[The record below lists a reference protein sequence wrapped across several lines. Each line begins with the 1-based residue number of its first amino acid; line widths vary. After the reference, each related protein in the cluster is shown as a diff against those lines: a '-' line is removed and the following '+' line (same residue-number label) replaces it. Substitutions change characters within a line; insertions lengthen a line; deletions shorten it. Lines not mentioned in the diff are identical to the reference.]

1 VLANN
6 ELITSVAVPSPAGRR
21 AVYVKC
27 TARTADDWPA
37 LGLAVSVKAEEGQV
51 REAGIA
57 IGAATETARRLPQAE
72 AVLAGR
78 AIDDALLREAGRA
91 AAAEAPVVA
100 DHHGSAAYKRVLI
113 EVHLQRALRR
123 ALDGAVR

>member
-1 VLANN
+1 V
-6 ELITSVAVPSPAGRR
+6 RD
-21 AVYVKC
+21 
-27 TARTADDWPA
+27 AR
-37 LGLAVSVKAEEGQV
+37 
-51 REAGIA
+51 IA

-72 AVLAGR
+72 AALAGR
-78 AIDDALLREAGRA
+78 AIDDAVLREAGRA

-123 ALDGAVR
+123 VLDGAPR